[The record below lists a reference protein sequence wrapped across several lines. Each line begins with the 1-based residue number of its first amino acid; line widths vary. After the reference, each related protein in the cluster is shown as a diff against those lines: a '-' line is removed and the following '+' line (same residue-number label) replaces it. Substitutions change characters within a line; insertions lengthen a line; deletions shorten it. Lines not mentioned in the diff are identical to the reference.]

1 VSIVE
6 RQTHSVKQFI
16 FIVISYKIE
25 QVNLPTIKQLRYFVA
40 LEKHQHFGNAAKA
53 CFVSQSAFS
62 VAIKE
67 LESHLGA
74 QLVDRTNK
82 SVTITRTG
90 REIANHARHCLRDIE
105 YLAEVAHSNQKPL
118 TGRLNLGVIP
128 TIAPFILPDLLPYLR
143 SGFPELKL
151 YLREDTTQS
160 LHDLLLDGELDL
172 IMIALPY
179 KLSNVEVLTLF
190 KDRFS
195 LACHKNSR
203 IIDPANY
210 SLNDLPKESVLL
222 LEDGHCLREHA
233 LSACKIRNQDTV
245 SRFAASSLLTL
256 VSMVDSDIGITYL
269 TEMAKNS
276 SLLMNTDI
284 KTYPLEEKSYRE
296 IGLVWRKG
304 SAREEEF
311 KMLGKT
317 IISMREASS

>member
-1 VSIVE
+1 MSP
-6 RQTHSVKQFI
+6 TK
-16 FIVISYKIE
+16 
-25 QVNLPTIKQLRYFVA
+25 LPTIKQLRYFVA
-40 LEKHQHFGNAAKA
+40 LEKHTHFGNAAKA

-67 LESHLGA
+67 LESQLGA

-90 REIANHARHCLRDIE
+90 REIASHARHCLRDIE
-105 YLAEVAHSNQKPL
+105 FLAEAAQNNQKPL

-128 TIAPFILPDLLPYLR
+128 TIAPFILPDLLPSIR
-143 SGFPELKL
+143 SEYPELKL
-151 YLREDTTQS
+151 YLREDTTRS
-160 LHDLLLDGELDL
+160 IHDLLIDGELDL

-179 KLSNVEVLTLF
+179 KLSNVEVLPLF

-195 LACHKNSR
+195 LACHKDSKL
-203 IIDPANY
+203 IDPKNY
-210 SLNDLPKESVLL
+210 SLNNLPKESVLL
-222 LEDGHCLREHA
+222 LEDGHCLRDHA

-269 TEMAKNS
+269 TEMARNS
-276 SLLMNTDI
+276 TLLQNTDI
-284 KTYPLEEKSYRE
+284 RTYPLDEKSYRE
-296 IGLVWRKG
+296 IGLAWRKG

-311 KMLGKT
+311 KLLGDT
-317 IISMREASS
+317 IQQIQASKV

>member
-1 VSIVE
+1 M
-6 RQTHSVKQFI
+6 
-16 FIVISYKIE
+16 
-25 QVNLPTIKQLRYFVA
+25 NLPTIKQLRYFVA
-40 LEKHQHFGNAAKA
+40 LEKHQHFGNAAKS

-67 LESHLGA
+67 LENQLGA

-105 YLAEVAHSNQKPL
+105 YLAEVARSDQKPL

-128 TIAPFILPDLLPYLR
+128 TIAPFILPNLLPKLR
-143 SGFPELKL
+143 KQYPDLKL

-160 LHDLLLDGELDL
+160 SHDYLIEGELDL
-172 IMIALPY
+172 ILIALPY
-179 KLSNVEVLTLF
+179 KLSNVEIMPLF
-190 KDRFS
+190 KDHFS
-195 LACHKNSR
+195 LACHKNTTLLN
-203 IIDPANY
+203 PENY
-210 SLNDLPKESVLL
+210 SLSKLPKESVLL
-222 LEDGHCLREHA
+222 LEDGHCLRDHA

-276 SLLMNTDI
+276 SLLQNTDI
-284 KTYPLEEKSYRE
+284 ETYPLDKTSYRE
-296 IGLVWRKG
+296 IGLAWRKG

-311 KMLGKT
+311 RMLGE
-317 IISMREASS
+317 IIAEGYK

>member
-1 VSIVE
+1 MSI
-6 RQTHSVKQFI
+6 
-16 FIVISYKIE
+16 
-25 QVNLPTIKQLRYFVA
+25 NLPTIKQLRYFVA

-90 REIANHARHCLRDIE
+90 REIANHARLCLRDLE
-105 YLAEVAHSNQKPL
+105 YLAEVAHSDQKPL

-128 TIAPFILPDLLPYLR
+128 TIAPFILPDLLPKLR
-143 SGFPELKL
+143 SSFPDLKL

-160 LHDLLLDGELDL
+160 SHDLLIEGELDL
-172 IMIALPY
+172 ILIALPY
-179 KLSNVEVLTLF
+179 KLSNVEVMPLF

-195 LACHKNSR
+195 LACHKDSK
-203 IIDPANY
+203 IIDPNNY
-210 SLNDLPKESVLL
+210 SLNNLPKESVLL
-222 LEDGHCLREHA
+222 LEDGHCLRDHA

-276 SLLMNTDI
+276 SLLQNTDI
-284 KTYPLEEKSYRE
+284 ETYPLDEKSYRE
-296 IGLVWRKG
+296 IGLAWRKG

-311 KMLGKT
+311 KLLGET
-317 IISMREASS
+317 IKAMQSS

>member
-1 VSIVE
+1 MS
-6 RQTHSVKQFI
+6 
-16 FIVISYKIE
+16 
-25 QVNLPTIKQLRYFVA
+25 LPTFKQLRYFVA

-90 REIANHARHCLRDIE
+90 REIANHARLCLRDLE
-105 YLAEVAHSNQKPL
+105 YLAEVAHSDQKPL

-128 TIAPFILPDLLPYLR
+128 TIAPFILPDLLPKLR
-143 SGFPELKL
+143 SSFPDLKL

-160 LHDLLLDGELDL
+160 SHDLLIEGELDL
-172 IMIALPY
+172 ILIALPY
-179 KLSNVEVLTLF
+179 KLSNVEIMPLF
-190 KDRFS
+190 KDHFS
-195 LACHKNSR
+195 LACHKNSK
-203 IIDPANY
+203 IIDPNNY
-210 SLNDLPKESVLL
+210 SLNNLPKESVLL
-222 LEDGHCLREHA
+222 LEDGHCLRDHA

-276 SLLMNTDI
+276 SLLQNTDI
-284 KTYPLEEKSYRE
+284 ETYPLDEKSFRE
-296 IGLVWRKG
+296 IGLAWRKG

-311 KMLGKT
+311 TLLGETIKT
-317 IISMREASS
+317 MNASKAH

>member
-1 VSIVE
+1 MSS
-6 RQTHSVKQFI
+6 TK
-16 FIVISYKIE
+16 
-25 QVNLPTIKQLRYFVA
+25 LPTIKQLRYFIA

-90 REIANHARHCLRDIE
+90 REIASHARHCLRDIE
-105 YLAEVAHSNQKPL
+105 YLAEVAHHNQKPL
-118 TGRLNLGVIP
+118 SGRLNLGVIP
-128 TIAPFILPDLLPYLR
+128 TIAPFILPDLLPSIR
-143 SGFPELKL
+143 SEYPNITL

-160 LHDLLLDGELDL
+160 CYKLLIEGELDL

-179 KLSNVEVLTLF
+179 KLSNVEVLPLF
-190 KDRFS
+190 KDRFL
-195 LACHKNSR
+195 LACHKNSHL
-203 IIDPANY
+203 IDPQNY
-210 SLNDLPKESVLL
+210 SLKDLPKESVLL
-222 LEDGHCLREHA
+222 LEDGHCLRDHA
-233 LSACKIRNQDTV
+233 LSACKIRNQETV

-256 VSMVDSDIGITYL
+256 VGMVDSDIGITYL

-276 SLLMNTDI
+276 SLLQNTDI
-284 KTYPLEEKSYRE
+284 NTYSLDEKSYRE
-296 IGLVWRKG
+296 VGLAWRKG

-311 KMLGKT
+311 KLLGTT
-317 IISMREASS
+317 IQKIQTNPI